1 LRYEVLI
8 IGCGEIGI
16 SLIEGWLNKSKEFY
30 KKIYRINVLEKNL
43 KRKNYLKKKYKKKI
57 YFFEINRIKKFN
69 KKFKYVFLSFK
80 PRDLNSDLDL
90 YRNLFDKNTIFYTVL
105 AGKKLSEIKTFFPIN
120 KNIIRLM
127 LNTPIS
133 VNKGTIIF
141 YSLKKNISNN
151 DFFLL
156 NIIGKVYELKNEKF
170 FDLITAIVGSGPA
183 YFYYLLESMEK
194 TAISQGLNKSFSK
207 QILKETYIGTA
218 KMINNFE
225 KNFDDLRKSVTSKGG
240 TTEAAIN
247 YLKKNN
253 FQKTIFNSIKD
264 SIKKA
269 KILGSKKVR

>member
-8 IGCGEIGI
+8 IGCGEIGT
-16 SLIEGWLNKSKEFY
+16 SLINGWLNKSSKFY
-30 KKIYRINVLEKNL
+30 KRTSRINVLEQNI
-43 KRKNYLKKKYKKKI
+43 KRKNYLKKKYKKKVD
-57 YFFEINRIKKFN
+57 FVETNKINKSK
-69 KKFKYVFLSFK
+69 KKFKYVFLTFK
-80 PRDLNSDLDL
+80 PKDLNSSLNL
-90 YRNLFDKNTIFYTVL
+90 YRNLFDKNTIFYSVL
-105 AGKKLSEIKTFFPIN
+105 AGKTLSEIKIFFPIY

-141 YSLKKNISNN
+141 YSLKKISDK

-156 NIIGKVYELKNEKF
+156 NLIGKVYRLKKEVF

-194 TAISQGLNKSFSK
+194 IAINQGLNKSFSK
-207 QILKETYIGTA
+207 EILKDTYIGTA
-218 KMINNFE
+218 KMIENTKKSFT
-225 KNFDDLRKSVTSKGG
+225 DLKKDVASKGG

-247 YLKKNN
+247 CLKRNH
-253 FQKTIFNSIKD
+253 FQELIYNSIKD

-269 KILGSKKVR
+269 KTLSSKKVR

>member
-1 LRYEVLI
+1 MRYEVLI

-16 SLIEGWLNKSKEFY
+16 SLINGWLNKSKEFY
-30 KKIYRINVLEKNL
+30 KKISRINILEKNL

-57 YFFEINRIKKFN
+57 YFVDINKIKKFN

-80 PRDLNSDLDL
+80 PGDLNFDLDF
-90 YRNLFDKNTIFYTVL
+90 YKNLFDKNTIFYSVL

-141 YSLKKNISNN
+141 YSLKKSISNN

-156 NIIGKVYELKNEKF
+156 NIIGKVYEIKKEKF

-183 YFYYLLESMEK
+183 YFYYLL
-194 TAISQGLNKSFSK
+194 
-207 QILKETYIGTA
+207 
-218 KMINNFE
+218 
-225 KNFDDLRKSVTSKGG
+225 
-240 TTEAAIN
+240 
-247 YLKKNN
+247 
-253 FQKTIFNSIKD
+253 
-264 SIKKA
+264 
-269 KILGSKKVR
+269 

>member
-1 LRYEVLI
+1 MRYEVLI

-16 SLIEGWLNKSKEFY
+16 SLINGWLNKSKEFY
-30 KKIYRINVLEKNL
+30 KKISRINVLEKNL

-57 YFFEINRIKKFN
+57 YFVEINKIKKFK

-80 PRDLNSDLDL
+80 PRDLNFDLDI
-90 YRNLFDKNTIFYTVL
+90 YKNLFDKNTIFYSVL
-105 AGKKLSEIKTFFPIN
+105 AGIKLSEIKTFFPIN

-141 YSLKKNISNN
+141 YSLKKSISNN

-156 NIIGKVYELKNEKF
+156 NIIGKVYEIKKEKF

-194 TAISQGLNKSFSK
+194 TAIIHGLNKSFTK

-218 KMINNFE
+218 KMISNIE
-225 KNFDDLRKSVTSKGG
+225 KNFNDLRKDVTSRGG

-247 YLKKNN
+247 CLKKNN
-253 FQKTIFNSIKD
+253 FQKLIYNSIKD

-269 KILGSKKVR
+269 KTLSSKKVR